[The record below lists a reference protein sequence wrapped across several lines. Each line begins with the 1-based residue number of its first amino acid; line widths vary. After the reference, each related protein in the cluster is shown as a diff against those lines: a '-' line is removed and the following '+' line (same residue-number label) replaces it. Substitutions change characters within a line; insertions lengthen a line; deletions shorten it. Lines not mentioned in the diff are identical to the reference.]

1 MAKPIIT
8 IIGLGLTGASIGLGL
23 QRTPGNFE
31 IVGHDKNPEAAQQAR
46 RLGAVQRVE
55 WNLYNA
61 CAGAELIVLA
71 VPLSELQAL
80 FTLLSQ
86 ELKPT
91 TLVFALVD
99 VMQPA
104 IKLAAQHLGQHRR
117 FVVGHPIISGIGGAL
132 TVRADLLAEATF
144 CLAPGIQTDEGA
156 VQVASDFVERL
167 GAQPLF
173 VDVQEHDGI
182 IAGVEQ
188 LPQLLAA
195 LLMQMNA
202 SVAGWRDARRMA
214 GRAFAQATTLEH
226 SAEHL
231 FGALQANRAN
241 LLLRIDQLQQEL
253 AEWRE
258 LLTAEAQPEQP
269 QPLLKA
275 IEQAVQGR
283 LEWEAQAILKNWDA
297 APSPETPESRGMIR
311 QMFFGNLMGKPK
323 NRT

>member
-31 IVGHDKNPEAAQQAR
+31 IVGHDKNPEVAQQAR

-86 ELKPT
+86 ELKPS
-91 TLVFALVD
+91 TLVFTLVG

-104 IKLAAQHLGQHRR
+104 LALAAQHLAEHRH
-117 FVVGHPIISGIGGAL
+117 FVVGHPIITGIGGAL
-132 TVRADLLAEATF
+132 AARADLLAEATF
-144 CLAPGIQTDEGA
+144 CLASGPQTEPGTIQL
-156 VQVASDFVERL
+156 ASDFVERL

-173 VDVQEHDGI
+173 VDVQEHDGM

-188 LPQLLAA
+188 YS
-195 LLMQMNA
+195 N
-202 SVAGWRDARRMA
+202 
-214 GRAFAQATTLEH
+214 
-226 SAEHL
+226 
-231 FGALQANRAN
+231 
-241 LLLRIDQLQQEL
+241 
-253 AEWRE
+253 
-258 LLTAEAQPEQP
+258 
-269 QPLLKA
+269 
-275 IEQAVQGR
+275 
-283 LEWEAQAILKNWDA
+283 
-297 APSPETPESRGMIR
+297 
-311 QMFFGNLMGKPK
+311 
-323 NRT
+323 